1 MTIDD
6 YIYEETE
13 RAWIKGRRL
22 DKLFFSCQSKNC
34 CLKNKDDQTGG
45 NKVDIDTLVKRINEL
60 ARKNKAEGLTEDEKL
75 ERAQLR
81 ETYLQN
87 IRNNFRQQL
96 ESIEIVDK

>member
-1 MTIDD
+1 M
-6 YIYEETE
+6 
-13 RAWIKGRRL
+13 
-22 DKLFFSCQSKNC
+22 
-34 CLKNKDDQTGG
+34 
-45 NKVDIDTLVKRINEL
+45 DIDTLVNRINEL